1 LPRPLTSELT
11 TESES
16 VRDLKS
22 EDFSAKLEAE
32 PSEPVSVT
40 ARPANREPAR
50 DSEPDRDLNSEDF
63 STTLEAKV
71 NVPVRL

>member
-1 LPRPLTSELT
+1 MPLTSEPA

-32 PSEPVSVT
+32 PSKPVSVT

-50 DSEPDRDLNSEDF
+50 DSEPVRDLRSEDF
-63 STTLEAKV
+63 SA
-71 NVPVRL
+71 RLGVEVTIPKRV